1 MIALLG
7 YDFHNCSVWLFQMV
21 NLCPGMNEEVG
32 LLMTKYTIGHILCC
46 RCGTQIVPNGANMCV
61 KCLRSESEPTKRLPL
76 RINIIHCPDC
86 QSYFQPPTTWVKA
99 PLESKEL
106 LAVCLKKVKKLSEF
120 RLVNAEFICTDPNSK
135 RIQVKVKVQREVL
148 DGVFVEEQ
156 HTIEYVVFC
165 QNCTSCSPN
174 DPNQWEAVVQVR
186 QHVSHMRT
194 FYYLEQVIRKHQA
207 HIGATKI
214 KPINQ
219 GIDFFFAKKSD
230 ATKFYDF
237 LGRVVPI
244 KQARFHK
251 ELVSQDIK
259 SNICRY
265 RFNIAATIC
274 PICHDDLIYLPPKL
288 SSSLGY
294 LGPLVICTKVRN
306 TITLLNPFTL
316 QKYVLRRDQYWRA
329 PFESILSS
337 MQLVEYIVLDVEI
350 DFCRAKKG
358 HKKYAPAEV
367 QIARVSDFGR
377 NDTIF
382 CVKTH
387 LGHLLKPG
395 DCALGYD
402 LHGANLDTEVEKYK
416 ASLPDAVLI
425 KKKYGSKQQN
435 KSRKKGSSLKL
446 GSQNMEIDSTCEEET
461 TDSEYQQFLRD
472 SAVNPELRFN
482 ISLHHDDMIPASELE
497 DVFAD
502 LDLSDGEG
510 AI

>member
-1 MIALLG
+1 MLRFRVQPSGGLPTGRLG
-7 YDFHNCSVWLFQMV
+7 DQRRAVWLGGYFARWPM
-21 NLCPGMNEEVG
+21 G
-32 LLMTKYTIGHILCC
+32 
-46 RCGTQIVPNGANMCV
+46 
-61 KCLRSESEPTKRLPL
+61 RSASCDRARVWESKRSKASREGWRLESPL
-76 RINIIHCPDC
+76 RAEEPEKRVSMDTPTSFINPPLIRNNLKGEDLPQKGMTNSKGDANKHLRDNR
-86 QSYFQPPTTWVKA
+86 SYFQPPTTWVKA

-156 HTIEYVVFC
+156 HTIESVVFC
-165 QNCTSCSPN
+165 QNCTSCTPN

-288 SSSLGY
+288 SSSVGY

-337 MQLVEYIVLDVEI
+337 MQLVEYIVLDVKI
-350 DFCRAKKG
+350 DFCRAKEG
-358 HKKYAPAEV
+358 HKKYASAEV

-402 LHGANLDTEVEKYK
+402 LHGANLDTEVEKYI

-435 KSRKKGSSLKL
+435 K
-446 GSQNMEIDSTCEEET
+446 
-461 TDSEYQQFLRD
+461 
-472 SAVNPELRFN
+472 V
-482 ISLHHDDMIPASELE
+482 
-497 DVFAD
+497 
-502 LDLSDGEG
+502 
-510 AI
+510 